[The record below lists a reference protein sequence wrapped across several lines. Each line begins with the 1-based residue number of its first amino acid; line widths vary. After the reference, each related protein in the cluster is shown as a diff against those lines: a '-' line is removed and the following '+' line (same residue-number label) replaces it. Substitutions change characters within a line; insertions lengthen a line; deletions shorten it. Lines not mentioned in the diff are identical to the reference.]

1 MDRGEE
7 TRRSIGEVAARS
19 KEISKEEGSLSIDY
33 QIERNTRTTRRSR
46 INRDTEVTSITSCQ
60 VRKAQLRGKRKKKK
74 RRKKEKKE
82 RDRNGTVAKVGT
94 FARASSSSFS
104 DHSTTPVLKFH
115 RLIIVLT

>member
-74 RRKKEKKE
+74 KKKGKE
-82 RDRNGTVAKVGT
+82 GKGSQRHCREGWY
-94 FARASSSSFS
+94 FRARF
-104 DHSTTPVLKFH
+104 LFQFF
-115 RLIIVLT
+115 